1 MIKSGTALKNN
12 NSYGSGNVH
21 AMRILMVIIGLLG
34 YGLCVVSGYWLYQS
48 DETRIVESF
57 RHGVSEGVR
66 LLEKDID
73 ASLSNL
79 LSAADFFS
87 HSYNVTEEEFN
98 DYAES
103 VMERSPVMYGIV
115 WQPYV
120 EHKDLADFEQQRS
133 INHPGFK
140 VRGIDPVARK
150 SVEIKQEVYFP
161 ITYARLAQEGQDFQ
175 NVYGIDNSMVS
186 NRKNTFEM
194 ALKQNALMITPKIM
208 LGASREAST
217 GFIAVKPIRYKGV
230 NKDRPYSGIVSMAF
244 STAHLINHSAIIELG
259 TDIDIVLKDISD
271 EKTSYMFT
279 QNLDKGLA
287 LEKHRF
293 QIELRERGGR
303 QWVLEAAPSK
313 GFIDSQRSLVPVQLS
328 ILLFVLVTFA
338 LTNAV
343 LLIRRERQVRILVKD
358 RTEALHKANYK
369 LSQLASTDALTGIAN
384 RRAFDEHLNKEFR
397 RAKRNHQPLTV
408 MLIDIDYFKRFNDFY
423 GHKTGDECLQEVAAT
438 LMNTFQRAGDHVSR
452 FGGEEFAVILS
463 GETGA
468 EELAE
473 HAVEEIFKMHVPHAA
488 SEAAKYVTASV
499 GFVTLYPS
507 EKVTVDDMIIAADDA
522 LYQAKAKG
530 RNCAVEAKMK
540 ESAEVIELSLSD

>member
-1 MIKSGTALKNN
+1 
-12 NSYGSGNVH
+12 
-21 AMRILMVIIGLLG
+21 MRILMVIIGLLG
-34 YGLCVVSGYWLYQS
+34 YGLCIVSGYWLYQS
-48 DETRIVESF
+48 DEARIVDSF
-57 RHGVSEGVR
+57 RHRISEGVR

-98 DYAES
+98 GYSES

-120 EHKDLADFEQQRS
+120 EHKDIADFERQQR
-133 INHPGFK
+133 IRHPGFK
-140 VRGIDPVARK
+140 VRGVDPSVRKPIDDI
-150 SVEIKQEVYFP
+150 EQDVYFP
-161 ITYARLAQEGQDFQ
+161 ITYARLAEGGEDFQ
-175 NVYGIDNSMVS
+175 NIYGIDNSMVP
-186 NRKNTFEM
+186 NRKRTFEM
-194 ALKQNALMITPKIM
+194 ALEHDALMITPKIL
-208 LGASREAST
+208 LGASKEAST
-217 GFIAVKPIRYKGV
+217 GFLAIKPVRYKGTDK
-230 NKDRPYSGIVSMAF
+230 NQPYSGIVSTAF
-244 STAHLINHSAIIELG
+244 STQHLINHSAVIELG
-259 TDIDIVLKDISD
+259 ADIDILLKDVTD
-271 EKTSYMFT
+271 EKTAYMFV
-279 QNLDKGLA
+279 QSLDKA
-287 LEKHRF
+287 SVLEKHRF
-293 QIELRERGGR
+293 QVELRERGGR

-313 GFIDSQRSLVPVQLS
+313 NFIDSQRSLVPVQFS

-338 LTNAV
+338 LTNAA
-343 LLIRRERQVRILVKD
+343 LLIRRERQVRILVKE

-397 RAKRNHQPLTV
+397 RAKRNRHPLTV
-408 MLIDIDYFKRFNDFY
+408 MLVDIDYFKKFNDFY

-438 LMNTFQRAGDHVSR
+438 LTNTFQRAGDHVSR
-452 FGGEEFAVILS
+452 FGGEEFAVVLS
-463 GETGA
+463 GET
-468 EELAE
+468 ETEVLAK

-488 SEAAKYVTASV
+488 SEVAKYVTASV

-530 RNCAVEAKMK
+530 RNCAIEAKVK

>member
-1 MIKSGTALKNN
+1 
-12 NSYGSGNVH
+12 
-21 AMRILMVIIGLLG
+21 MRILMIIIALLG

-48 DETRIVESF
+48 DEARIVESF
-57 RHGVSEGVR
+57 RHRVSEGVR

-79 LSAADFFS
+79 LSTADFFS
-87 HSYNVTEEEFN
+87 NSYQVTEEEFN

-120 EHKDLADFEQQRS
+120 EHKDITSFEQQQR

-140 VRGIDPVARK
+140 VRGIDPLTRTF
-150 SVEIKQEVYFP
+150 VEIKQDAYFP
-161 ITYARLAQEGQDFQ
+161 ITYARLEKDGDDFQ
-175 NVYGIDNSMVS
+175 SLYGIDNSMVP
-186 NRKNTFEM
+186 NRKHTFEM
-194 ALKQNALMITPKIM
+194 ALKHDALMITPKIL
-208 LGASREAST
+208 LGASKETST
-217 GFIAVKPIRYKGV
+217 GFIAFKPVRYKGV
-230 NKDRPYSGIVSMAF
+230 DKKQPYSGVVSTAF
-244 STAHLINHSAIIELG
+244 STLHLISNSAIIELG
-259 TDIDIVLKDISD
+259 SDIDIVLKDITD
-271 EKTSYMFT
+271 EKTAYMFR
-279 QNLDKGLA
+279 QNLDKDTV

-293 QIELRERGGR
+293 QIPLRERGGR

-313 GFIDSQRSLVPVQLS
+313 NFINHRRSLESVQLS
-328 ILLFVLVTFA
+328 ILLFVLVTFV
-338 LTNAV
+338 LTNIA

-397 RAKRNHQPLTV
+397 RAKRNNQPLTV
-408 MLIDIDYFKRFNDFY
+408 MLIDIDYFKKFNDFY

-438 LMNTFQRAGDHVSR
+438 LTNTFQRAGDHVSR

-463 GETGA
+463 GET
-468 EELAE
+468 ETEDLAE
-473 HAVEEIFKMHVPHAA
+473 HAVEEIYKMQVPHAG
-488 SEAAKYVTASV
+488 SEVAKYVTASV

-507 EKVTVDDMIIAADDA
+507 DKVTVDDMIIAADDA

-530 RNCAVEAKMK
+530 RNCAIGTKAKK
-540 ESAEVIELSLSD
+540 SAEVVELSLS